1 MADQAQTPDERDAAA
16 SAVDDAAV
24 ESGAVDKPAMI
35 VDHIETVRVRRA
47 PKYSVFLAVGAALG
61 LLVAMILTFVFNGT
75 GGISPNTGLVYSQ
88 SQVFGFLA
96 LIFITVGIVA
106 GGVTA
111 LILDRVLAR
120 RTREITVDRESVR
133 LED

>member
-1 MADQAQTPDERDAAA
+1 MADQAQIPDERDAAA

-24 ESGAVDKPAMI
+24 EGGAVDKPATI
-35 VDHIETVRVRRA
+35 IDHIETVRVRRA

-120 RTREITVDRESVR
+120 RTREVTVDRESVR

>member
-120 RTREITVDRESVR
+120 RTREVTVDRESVR

>member
-1 MADQAQTPDERDAAA
+1 MADLAQTPDERDAAA

-24 ESGAVDKPAMI
+24 DGGAVDKPATI
-35 VDHIETVRVRRA
+35 IDHIETVRVRRA

-111 LILDRVLAR
+111 LILDRVL
-120 RTREITVDRESVR
+120 
-133 LED
+133 